1 MSSEDE
7 SSSSGEDDES
17 VQVTKTR
24 GSRTVATRSKRT
36 GETIAKTT
44 KKSKKSKKSKSNA
57 DAVSLAS
64 TLTET
69 ESRLEEKTT
78 ENKVL
83 KDKVKK
89 LEEQLKNANRRM
101 DMIRESSE
109 ASKPACKMTDEMKHL
124 DLQFNSIMNSTVI
137 RWYKFAQPGMEQ
149 WSDNE
154 DCVARLVVD
163 NMHFPAGTTIDQKK
177 EIWEMFL
184 SVKLRRKIQI
194 YRGKLVQS
202 VKNVFKDDNDRPNV
216 ERLMKV
222 VNIDVERDYQDW
234 SEDDKSLLREFVIMQ
249 IKYGR

>member
-1 MSSEDE
+1 MSSEDD
-7 SSSSGEDDES
+7 SSSTSDDEEL
-17 VQVTKTR
+17 QVAKVRGGGRTR
-24 GSRTVATRSKRT
+24 KRIEQTVT
-36 GETIAKTT
+36 KTT
-44 KKSKKSKKSKSNA
+44 KKSKKSKSHA
-57 DAVSLAS
+57 DTISLSS

-69 ESRLEEKTT
+69 ESKLEEKTS
-78 ENKVL
+78 ENMAL
-83 KDKVKK
+83 KDRLKK

-137 RWYKFAQPGMEQ
+137 RWYKFAEPGMEQ

-163 NMHFPAGTTIDQKK
+163 NMHFPPGTTIDQKK

-202 VKNVFKDDNDRPNV
+202 VKNVFKGKGILCVCCRSP
-216 ERLMKV
+216 
-222 VNIDVERDYQDW
+222 
-234 SEDDKSLLREFVIMQ
+234 
-249 IKYGR
+249 

>member
-1 MSSEDE
+1 MSSEDD
-7 SSSSGEDDES
+7 SSSTSDDEEL
-17 VQVTKTR
+17 QVAKVRGGGRTR
-24 GSRTVATRSKRT
+24 KRIEQTVT
-36 GETIAKTT
+36 KTT
-44 KKSKKSKKSKSNA
+44 KKSKKSKSHA
-57 DAVSLAS
+57 DTISLSS

-69 ESRLEEKTT
+69 ESKLEEKTS
-78 ENKVL
+78 ENMAL
-83 KDKVKK
+83 MDRLKK

-137 RWYKFAQPGMEQ
+137 RWYKFAEPGMEQ

-163 NMHFPAGTTIDQKK
+163 NMHFPPGTTIEQKR

-202 VKNVFKDDNDRPNV
+202 VKNVFKGKGILCVCCRSP
-216 ERLMKV
+216 
-222 VNIDVERDYQDW
+222 
-234 SEDDKSLLREFVIMQ
+234 
-249 IKYGR
+249 

>member
-1 MSSEDE
+1 MFDTVMDDSEDSN
-7 SSSSGEDDES
+7 SSDSEASEVEN
-17 VQVTKTR
+17 TRTLR
-24 GSRTVATRSKRT
+24 GSRSSRVEKSSR
-36 GETIAKTT
+36 TT
-44 KKSKKSKKSKSNA
+44 KKKKSKTSKSNA

-69 ESRLEEKTT
+69 ESRLEEKTS
-78 ENKVL
+78 ENKAL
-83 KDKVKK
+83 MDRLKK

-137 RWYKFAQPGMEQ
+137 RWYKFAEPGMEQ

-163 NMHFPAGTTIDQKK
+163 NMHFPPGTTIDQKK

-202 VKNVFKDDNDRPNV
+202 VKNVFKGKGILCVCCRSP
-216 ERLMKV
+216 
-222 VNIDVERDYQDW
+222 
-234 SEDDKSLLREFVIMQ
+234 
-249 IKYGR
+249 

>member
-7 SSSSGEDDES
+7 SGSSSSSEDE
-17 VQVTKTR
+17 QMTKLRRGRTR
-24 GSRTVATRSKRT
+24 MAATRKRIE
-36 GETIAKTT
+36 ETNPGTT
-44 KKSKKSKKSKSNA
+44 KKSKKGKSHA
-57 DAVSLAS
+57 DTVSLAS

-69 ESRLEEKTT
+69 ESKLEEKTS
-78 ENKVL
+78 ENKAL
-83 KDKVKK
+83 KDKIKK
-89 LEEQLKNANRRM
+89 MEEQLKNANRRM

-109 ASKPACKMTDEMKHL
+109 ASKPACKMSEELKHL

-163 NMHFPAGTTIDQKK
+163 NMHFPAGTTIEQKR
-177 EIWEMFL
+177 ETWEMFL

-202 VKNVFKDDNDRPNV
+202 VKNVFKG
-216 ERLMKV
+216 KGF
-222 VNIDVERDYQDW
+222 
-234 SEDDKSLLREFVIMQ
+234 FVYVAVLHSWILTPVSF
-249 IKYGR
+249 IPSR